1 MMAALGE
8 EDGGEGDAPAVHP
21 TVKSTAGLL
30 GQIATQLVA
39 GQVRKDV
46 IVLCLAL
53 QAVVDPAMLIITLTI
68 EDATDLAAESS
79 KLYRANRC

>member
-1 MMAALGE
+1 MMAELGYGGALQSIVE
-8 EDGGEGDAPAVHP
+8 
-21 TVKSTAGLL
+21 SMAGLL

-53 QAVVDPAMLIITLTI
+53 QDVVDPAMLIITLTI